1 MIFPNDRDCQNL
13 KIEFVVANHVR
24 VANLHF
30 FEWRSFS
37 KVVELFVF
45 KILHDNGS
53 IAARK

>member
-1 MIFPNDRDCQNL
+1 MIFPNDPDCQNQ

-30 FEWRSFS
+30 LNDGLFS